1 MNTASILDTLVVI
14 ASEQSGRVAI
24 ADALL
29 VDELGFDSLDCAE
42 LGLIIESTWPL
53 VGEFEYDSTTMST
66 VRQVAAAVEAKLRLA
81 IV

>member
-1 MNTASILDTLVVI
+1 MSSVLDTLVVI

-29 VDELGFDSLDCAE
+29 VNDLGFDSLDCVE

-53 VGEFEYDSTTMST
+53 VGEFEYDSMTMGT
-66 VRQVAAAVEAKLRLA
+66 IRDVAIVVENRLRLA
-81 IV
+81 VV